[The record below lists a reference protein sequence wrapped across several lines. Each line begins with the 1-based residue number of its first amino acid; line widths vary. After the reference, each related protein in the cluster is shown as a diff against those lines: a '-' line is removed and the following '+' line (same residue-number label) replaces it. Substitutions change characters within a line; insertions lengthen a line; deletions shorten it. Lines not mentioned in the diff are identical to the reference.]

1 MGQPGARRHD
11 GLLLLDKPAG
21 PTSFRVVTRARAAVA
36 RALGL
41 PASAVRGGHAGTL
54 DPLATGLM
62 IVLLGA
68 GTRLAPFL
76 VGLDKR
82 YRVRARF
89 GAGTDTDDAEGRV
102 TARRPVAFGPDELA
116 AALARFRGASTQLPP
131 PFSAVKSGGRPLHR
145 LARAG
150 RELPPLA
157 PRPIVVTR
165 LELLATSWGAAPVE
179 PPAVDSAPA
188 EPATVEPRPV
198 EPAAAE
204 PPAAAPAPVEQA
216 AAAPAPS
223 APAEPPLAPDGLVYE
238 AELTLDCS
246 SGTYVRALVRD
257 LAAALGSAGH
267 VRALR
272 RLRVGPFVV
281 EDALAGEALDD
292 PATVADAVRPPAAA
306 LPHLPGLTLDDDE
319 ARAVRH
325 GGQPRPEWLARL
337 RPPAWTP
344 SADGVERA
352 GEEAAGGGTG
362 PADAGLPG
370 AHGPDP
376 GWFAMVD
383 ADGALLAVGR
393 RDAGDGR
400 PALAAVF
407 APAEG

>member
-41 PASAVRGGHAGTL
+41 PSSAVRGGHAGTL

-157 PRPIVVTR
+157 PRPIVVTS

-179 PPAVDSAPA
+179 PSAADSAPA
-188 EPATVEPRPV
+188 EPAPV

-204 PPAAAPAPVEQA
+204 PTLFEPS

-281 EDALAGEALDD
+281 EDALAGEALGE
-292 PATVADAVRPPAAA
+292 PATVADAVRPPSAA

-344 SADGVERA
+344 AWTPGAE
-352 GEEAAGGGTG
+352 GGTG
-362 PADAGLPG
+362 AAAAVDGVPAGRAPG

-407 APAEG
+407 APAED

>member
-1 MGQPGARRHD
+1 MSQPGVPRRD

-36 RALGL
+36 RALDL
-41 PASAVRGGHAGTL
+41 PARAVRGGHAGTL

-62 IVLLGA
+62 LVLLGA

-82 YRVRARF
+82 YLVRARF

-116 AALARFRGASTQLPP
+116 AALARLRGASTQRPP

-150 RELPPLA
+150 RELPPLV

-165 LELLATSWGAAPVE
+165 LDLRGTSWGAAPAAPAAAGPTPDALAAGE
-179 PPAVDSAPA
+179 PAGSAPA
-188 EPATVEPRPV
+188 PGGP
-198 EPAAAE
+198 
-204 PPAAAPAPVEQA
+204 A
-216 AAAPAPS
+216 AAAPAPGE
-223 APAEPPLAPDGLVYE
+223 PAEPPLAPDGLVYE
-238 AELTLDCS
+238 AELILDCS

-281 EDALAGEALDD
+281 ESALAAEALDD
-292 PATVADAVRPPAAA
+292 PAAVAGAVRPASAA
-306 LPHLPGLTLDDDE
+306 LPHLPRLTLDADE

-337 RPPAWTP
+337 RPPVWT
-344 SADGVERA
+344 A
-352 GEEAAGGGTG
+352 GEGGGSG
-362 PADAGLPG
+362 AADTAPPGRAPG

-376 GWFAMVD
+376 GWFAMTD
-383 ADGALLAVGR
+383 EDGALLAVGR

>member
-41 PASAVRGGHAGTL
+41 PSSAVRGGHAGTL

-116 AALARFRGASTQLPP
+116 AALARFHGASTQLPP

-157 PRPIVVTR
+157 PRPIVVTS

-179 PPAVDSAPA
+179 PPAA
-188 EPATVEPRPV
+188 EPTPF
-198 EPAAAE
+198 E
-204 PPAAAPAPVEQA
+204 PP

-281 EDALAGEALDD
+281 EDALAGEALDE
-292 PATVADAVRPPAAA
+292 PAAVADAVRPTAAA

-325 GGQPRPEWLARL
+325 GGQPRPEWLTRL
-337 RPPAWTP
+337 RPPAWAPAWTP
-344 SADGVERA
+344 GAE
-352 GEEAAGGGTG
+352 GGTG
-362 PADAGLPG
+362 AAASVDVVPAGRAPG

-407 APAEG
+407 APAES

>member
-1 MGQPGARRHD
+1 MSQPGARRRD

-21 PTSFRVVTRARAAVA
+21 PTSFRIVTRARSAVA

-41 PASAVRGGHAGTL
+41 PTSAVRGGHAGTL

-62 IVLLGA
+62 LVLLGA

-82 YRVRARF
+82 YHVRARF

-102 TARRPVAFGPDELA
+102 TARRPVSFGPDELA
-116 AALARFRGASTQLPP
+116 AALARFRGASTQRPP

-150 RELPPLA
+150 RELPPLS
-157 PRPIVVTR
+157 PRPIAVTR
-165 LELLATSWGAAPVE
+165 LELLGTSWGAAPAAAAPGE
-179 PPAVDSAPA
+179 PGPGEPEPAEPAAAAPAGAEPTPSEPAPAESAPA
-188 EPATVEPRPV
+188 EPA
-198 EPAAAE
+198 
-204 PPAAAPAPVEQA
+204 
-216 AAAPAPS
+216 
-223 APAEPPLAPDGLVYE
+223 LAPDGLVYE
-238 AELTLDCS
+238 AELILDCS

-292 PATVADAVRPPAAA
+292 PAAVADAVRPPAAA

-337 RPPAWTP
+337 RPPAW
-344 SADGVERA
+344 A
-352 GEEAAGGGTG
+352 
-362 PADAGLPG
+362 PG

-376 GWFAMVD
+376 GWFAMID

-407 APAEG
+407 ATAEG